1 MKLIP
6 SFVSASA
13 GILVAVAA
21 LAAAPAA
28 WAGNLV
34 FSVGFQVPGGHVG
47 HAPAHVQRAPVVVAP
62 QHTYPQHGH
71 GYGHVQAAPVHVY
84 PAPVIVQAPPV
95 VHYAPPPPHWRA
107 RHHHHGHVRP
117 YRNEDWYRY

>member
-1 MKLIP
+1 MWGTRLRMCN
-6 SFVSASA
+6 
-13 GILVAVAA
+13 GRLWWWHRNT
-21 LAAAPAA
+21 L
-28 WAGNLV
+28 
-34 FSVGFQVPGGHVG
+34 
-47 HAPAHVQRAPVVVAP
+47 
-62 QHTYPQHGH
+62 YPQHGH

-95 VHYAPPPPHWRA
+95 VHYAPPPPPHWRA